1 MNGVEVYDLEAL
13 KKHFELNAFLEN
25 RPRLA
30 GWLKGADE
38 DQKAADV
45 KALAADI
52 SNDTW
57 LEAVAKI
64 LGIEAELNE
73 ARKKE
78 AERQSL
84 AVAKAERQEMEARKK
99 KEFDLAV
106 EKEIERRRLEEEKKR
121 QRLAAAEAE
130 RRRLAEEK
138 KRQRLA
144 AAEYDDEEAVDEESV
159 EEEEEAN
166 CESLVAEKEEW
177 QRWAAVKREEAREDD
192 DFHELKGLNIWAKI
206 GIVVAVA
213 FFTGGAGLIVLFI
226 VWLCIKIFGK
236 KK

>member
-1 MNGVEVYDLEAL
+1 MAKFPIQMNGVEVYDLEAL

-57 LEAVAKI
+57 LDAVAKI

-73 ARKKE
+73 AHKKE

-84 AVAKAERQEMEARKK
+84 AVAKAEQQEMEARKK

-106 EKEIERRRLEEEKKR
+106 KKEIERRRLEEEIERRRLEEEEKER
-121 QRLAAAEAE
+121 QRLAAE
-130 RRRLAEEK
+130 
-138 KRQRLA
+138 
-144 AAEYDDEEAVDEESV
+144 EYDDDEEVDEESV
-159 EEEEEAN
+159 DEEDETD
-166 CESLVAEKEEW
+166 CRSLVAEKEEW
-177 QRWAAVKREEAREDD
+177 QRWAAVKREEAQDNES
-192 DFHELKGLNIWAKI
+192 KGLNVWAKI

>member
-1 MNGVEVYDLEAL
+1 MAKFPIQMNGVEVYDLEAL

-106 EKEIERRRLEEEKKR
+106 EKEIERRRLEEEEKER
-121 QRLAAAEAE
+121 QRLAAE
-130 RRRLAEEK
+130 
-138 KRQRLA
+138 
-144 AAEYDDEEAVDEESV
+144 EYDDDEEVDEESV
-159 EEEEEAN
+159 DEEDETD
-166 CESLVAEKEEW
+166 CRSLVAEKEEW
-177 QRWAAVKREEAREDD
+177 QRWAAVKREEAQDNES
-192 DFHELKGLNIWAKI
+192 KGLNVWAKI

-213 FFTGGAGLIVLFI
+213 FFNGGAGLIVLFI